1 MKSGI
6 PEFLQCFKQTGK
18 SKGIDELCKGGMKM
32 IQREKG
38 ETEFDARQP
47 TKHTRFYNL
56 APLQDGSTQQLHN
69 IPNGRVIVRKRRVE
83 ENMTLVIQVLHIAH
97 TQSNAT

>member
-1 MKSGI
+1 
-6 PEFLQCFKQTGK
+6 
-18 SKGIDELCKGGMKM
+18 M

-56 APLQDGSTQQLHN
+56 AHYKMDPRNNST
-69 IPNGRVIVRKRRVE
+69 IFRMEG
-83 ENMTLVIQVLHIAH
+83 
-97 TQSNAT
+97 

>member
-1 MKSGI
+1 MVKSGI

-18 SKGIDELCKGGMKM
+18 SKGIDELCKEGMEM

-47 TKHTRFYNL
+47 TKKTLTFITSPHYKMDPRNN
-56 APLQDGSTQQLHN
+56 ST
-69 IPNGRVIVRKRRVE
+69 IFRMEG
-83 ENMTLVIQVLHIAH
+83 
-97 TQSNAT
+97 